1 MKISTRTVLILLI
14 SIKENVD
21 VILCKVTVAFT
32 TMYLKKFV
40 SLAFYIFRSVL

>member
-1 MKISTRTVLILLI
+1 MKISTRTINKILI

-21 VILCKVTVAFT
+21 VILYKVTVTFT